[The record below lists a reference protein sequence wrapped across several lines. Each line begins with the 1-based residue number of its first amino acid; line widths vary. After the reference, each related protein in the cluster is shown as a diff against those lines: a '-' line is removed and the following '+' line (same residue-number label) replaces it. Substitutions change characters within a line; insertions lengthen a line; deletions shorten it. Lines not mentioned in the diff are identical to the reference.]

1 MGLYR
6 LLFINE
12 NAHTKGTVRLAGTV
26 AMRSGDS
33 SLSTHVQTLMAG
45 LHNETTEWLAEYETK

>member
-12 NAHTKGTVRLAGTV
+12 NAHKKGVLELEDAPVFCCILLLLLFYFELKTHSPLPV
-26 AMRSGDS
+26 AI
-33 SLSTHVQTLMAG
+33 V
-45 LHNETTEWLAEYETK
+45 